1 MTKIKSNS
9 TSKNSEVIDID
20 DLKNFDFK
28 SLVNHFEFL
37 LADENWKNRIKKIQ
51 ELVTIFEHKYK
62 NESLL
67 MKSKHIKKVGNEID
81 FTFNPEYKIKFD
93 QISKDFKFRKK
104 ILYKERENTQ
114 KTNLEKK
121 LKIIEDLKGLINV
134 DQNINSIYKRFRML
148 QDSWHKTGSIPNS
161 QNLNVWNTK
170 NNMLRSRP
178 WMNI

>member
-1 MTKIKSNS
+1 MAKIKSNS

-28 SLVNHFEFL
+28 SLVNHFEVL

-51 ELVTIFEHKYK
+51 ELVTFFEHKYK

-67 MKSKHIKKVGNEID
+67 MKSKHIKKGGNEID

-93 QISKDFKFRKK
+93 QISKDFKYRKK
-104 ILYKERENTQ
+104 MLYKERENTQ

-134 DQNINSIYKRFRML
+134 DQNINSI
-148 QDSWHKTGSIPNS
+148 
-161 QNLNVWNTK
+161 TK
-170 NNMLRSRP
+170 NSERYKIAGIKLDLFQ
-178 WMNI
+178 IHKI